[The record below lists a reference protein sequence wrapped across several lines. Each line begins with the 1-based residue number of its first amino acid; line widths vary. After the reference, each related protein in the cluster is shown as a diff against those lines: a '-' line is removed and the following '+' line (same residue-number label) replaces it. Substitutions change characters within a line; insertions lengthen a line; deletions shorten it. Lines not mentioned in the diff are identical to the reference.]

1 MNKQVL
7 LNELVFKAVRSS
19 GPGGQHAN
27 KVSSRVELAYNIEAS
42 EALDEEEKKR
52 LKKYLKNRLS
62 ASGVLVMQ
70 CDDSRSQHQNKRL
83 LIKRFISLV
92 EKGLE
97 VPKIRKKT
105 KPTKA
110 SIRKRLDTKKKLSEK
125 KQSRQKP
132 KPE

>member
-42 EALDEEEKKR
+42 EVLDEEEKKR

-110 SIRKRLDTKKKLSEK
+110 SVRKRLDTKKKLSEK

>member
-1 MNKQVL
+1 MNEQVL

-42 EALDEEEKKR
+42 EALDEAEKKR
-52 LKKYLKNRLS
+52 LKEYFRNRLS

-70 CDDSRSQHQNKRL
+70 CDESRSQHQNKRL
-83 LIKRFISLV
+83 LIKRFLSLI

-105 KPTKA
+105 RPTKA
-110 SIRKRLDTKKKLSEK
+110 SVRKRLDTKKKLAEK

>member
-1 MNKQVL
+1 MNKQIL
-7 LNELVFKAVRSS
+7 LNELVFKAIRSS

-27 KVSSRVELAYNIEAS
+27 KVSSRVELAYKIEAS
-42 EALDEEEKKR
+42 KALDEEEKKR

-83 LIKRFISLV
+83 LIKRFISLI

-110 SIRKRLDTKKKLSEK
+110 SVHKRLDTKKKLSEK

>member
-1 MNKQVL
+1 MNTQVL

-42 EALDEEEKKR
+42 EALDGAEKKR
-52 LKKYLKNRLS
+52 LKEYFRNRLS

-83 LIKRFISLV
+83 LIKRFLSLID
-92 EKGLE
+92 KGLE

-110 SIRKRLDTKKKLSEK
+110 SVRKRLDTKKKLSEK

>member
-27 KVSSRVELAYNIEAS
+27 KVSSRVKLAYNIEAS

-83 LIKRFISLV
+83 LIKRFISLI

-110 SIRKRLDTKKKLSEK
+110 SVRKRLDTKKKLSEK

>member
-62 ASGVLVMQ
+62 STGVLVMQ

-83 LIKRFISLV
+83 LIKRFISLIA
-92 EKGLE
+92 KGLE

-110 SIRKRLDTKKKLSEK
+110 SVHKRLDTKKKLSEK

-132 KPE
+132 KHE